1 MSTKTRKLSAGSC
14 PHSAQR
20 GSTPVQRPTQ
30 FGGPGILNLE
40 LFGWALCIC
49 WLCLQKNDSSRP
61 WAGSP
66 SRCHATKA
74 LFDVAVVTMIGNGE
88 TTKLWTDRWLQ
99 GKTVAEWVPNL
110 INLIPRRAKKQRTI
124 AQGLRNQNWVSDIRG
139 SLTVQVLV
147 KYLQL

>member
-1 MSTKTRKLSAGSC
+1 
-14 PHSAQR
+14 
-20 GSTPVQRPTQ
+20 
-30 FGGPGILNLE
+30 
-40 LFGWALCIC
+40 
-49 WLCLQKNDSSRP
+49 
-61 WAGSP
+61 
-66 SRCHATKA
+66 